1 MKSIYQRLRERN
13 LCNHRDFQNIGVNG
27 ARTTSMQPPGA
38 QRAGVRVLVWLY
50 LSYCVCYCF
59 TANAKTA

>member
-27 ARTTSMQPPGA
+27 ARTTSMQPPGVINA
-38 QRAGVRVLVWLY
+38 FQRNPADDHPVLVFYALVR
-50 LSYCVCYCF
+50 LACPR
-59 TANAKTA
+59 A